1 MGSAEPFDL
10 DGDDDV
16 GVVLVHGF
24 TGTPYEV
31 GYLGRSLA
39 KNGFVA
45 PEAYASKEGDD
56 YDEVTA
62 KVYPLYQ
69 EALRAKY
76 PEIDWTVK
84 VGASEGNSIDH
95 WSTDE
100 EREQAEELLDSIGV
114 AGVDPDW
121 QETLDRAVREV
132 TRV

>member
-1 MGSAEPFDL
+1 MTHVTVHLDPGYGYDNVSA
-10 DGDDDV
+10 DD
-16 GVVLVHGF
+16 F
-24 TGTPYEV
+24 E
-31 GYLGRSLA
+31 R
-39 KNGFVA
+39 
-45 PEAYASKEGDD
+45 
-56 YDEVTA
+56 VTA
-62 KVYPLYQ
+62 RHAELYQ